1 MNYLA
6 RSSFMLQ
13 QGHFGADV
21 LYYYGEDSNLT
32 AIFGKNGPDV
42 PTDMDTT
49 T

>member
-32 AIFGKNGPDV
+32 AILAARV
-42 PTDMDTT
+42 PMSQRVTATIT
-49 T
+49 